1 MASTT
6 SPSSTPAGPAPS
18 VNRSAAETFVSKIGA
33 ALLLYVTSVLVGRF
47 LGPDGRGLLGVIQV
61 GAEIA
66 VAAAALGTPFAVAYY
81 GSRRPRHLPALLG
94 NGLVFSA
101 VLGIVFVA
109 AALLLAGPLAAALD
123 QPDDPALWALAAL
136 LVPAAMLHHWLA
148 NLLRARQDFRRYN
161 RLLLGTQAGTLVL
174 TLVLLGVLDLG
185 VGAAVLTLIGGRM
198 VLVLGSLRSV
208 ARDGVAVSGRLFR
221 ASVRYGTKLQVGH
234 LVGMANARLDVL
246 LVAAFAGTSAT
257 GSYYVAQTLADAV
270 LVLPLSLGAVLLPS
284 IAAGRGT
291 DTVTHPALRLCGT
304 ICLVQIGVSALLG
317 PPLIRWGYGSDFAPA
332 VVPFLIL
339 LPGLWF
345 VAFATVLSETL
356 RGRNRPGTAS
366 VLGAIA
372 FALILALD
380 LALIPP
386 YGAVG
391 AAVAS
396 AVGYT
401 VYGVLSLLY
410 VARLDGVSV
419 FSLLVTTPAETRA
432 LLTAVRSR
440 LPLRR

>member
-6 SPSSTPAGPAPS
+6 SADFPPTGPGPSL
-18 VNRSAAETFVSKIGA
+18 NRSAAGTFAAKIGA
-33 ALLLYVTSVLVGRF
+33 AILLYGTSVLVGRF
-47 LGPDGRGLLGVIQV
+47 LGPDGSGLLGVVQV

-66 VAAAALGTPFAVAYY
+66 VAAAALGTPFAAAYY
-81 GSRRPRHLPALLG
+81 GSRRPRHGPALLG
-94 NGLVFSA
+94 NGLLFSA
-101 VLGIVFVA
+101 VLGVVFVA
-109 AALLLAGPLAAALD
+109 VAVALSGTISDLLDRPTD
-123 QPDDPALWALAAL
+123 TRLWAVAAL
-136 LVPAAMLHHWLA
+136 LVPVTMLHHWLA
-148 NLLRARQDFRRYN
+148 NLLRARRDFRRYN

-174 TLVLLGVLDLG
+174 TIVLLGVFDLG
-185 VGAAVLTLIGGRM
+185 ALAAVLTLIGGRL
-198 VLVLGSLRSV
+198 VLVVGALPIL
-208 ARDGVAVSGRLFR
+208 ARDGVALSARLFR
-221 ASVRYGTKLQVGH
+221 ASVRYGMRLQPGH

-304 ICLVQIGVSALLG
+304 ICLVQIGVSALVG
-317 PPLIRWGYGSDFAPA
+317 PVLIRWGYGPA
-332 VVPFLIL
+332 FTPAIAPFLIL

-356 RGRNRPGTAS
+356 RGRGKPGTAS
-366 VLGAIA
+366 VLGAVS
-372 FALILALD
+372 FALILTLD
-380 LALIPP
+380 LVLIPP

-401 VYGVLSLLY
+401 VYGLLSLVY
-410 VARLDGVSV
+410 VARVDGVPV
-419 FSLLVTTPAETRA
+419 RTLLVTTPAETRA
-432 LLTAVRSR
+432 LLAAVRR
-440 LPLRR
+440 LVRRRT